1 MGDSV
6 AYEYNFIYQDSA
18 KYIDVNKKFVKFN
31 GHFVSV
37 EITNNKN
44 KKIQDF
50 KSYLTITNL
59 STQKTIG
66 EVELDDKNKYKT
78 NEYLQV
84 IMYSDTILWIGLKGF
99 HYGVCIFDLTKD
111 KLIKH
116 FTMKAF
122 NSIINFIEQKYF
134 IITQYELPM
143 QLPLKV
149 YTWANLLN
157 LENITEP
164 PVYTFKRECDLFP
177 IDWSESS
184 IEKFNSVRFVQ
195 THLDS
200 TQLDFLDGN
209 FFLVI
214 TLNIGDL
221 FPDYQPIPNS
231 TKKQIVNDN
240 CLLFMEKFDGN
251 LGDNNSNEKTNYYC
265 WDFTNNKPIIF
276 TNNILIN
283 KNYYLTPYRDF
294 TNTTTGKIKH
304 VGYRLKL
311 NSPEIFESIG

>member
-99 HYGVCIFDLTKD
+99 HYGVCIFDLAKG
-111 KLIKH
+111 KLINH
-116 FTMKAF
+116 FTMNAF
-122 NSIINFIEQKYF
+122 NGIINFIEQKYF
-134 IITQYELPM
+134 IITQYKLPM
-143 QLPLKV
+143 QPPLKV

-164 PVYTFKRECDLFP
+164 PVYTFKRESNLFP
-177 IDWSESS
+177 INWSASS

-251 LGDNNSNEKTNYYC
+251 LGDDNSNEKTNYYC
-265 WDFTNNKPIIF
+265 WDFSYNQPIIF
-276 TNNILIN
+276 TNNNLIN

-311 NSPEIFESIG
+311 NSPEIFELIG